1 MYSSKAYIRDRNS
14 LVELNNS
21 LEYTADSILKILE
34 SVDSYLSGVR
44 DVLNRQLE
52 ILGKELEDAE
62 QELSDAESEWNDC
75 LASQEWDED
84 SETYRPSCSTEEGRV
99 SKAREYRD
107 ICREKYDAGCKIVD
121 EFNGEYGKY
130 KEPGGFVTPPGGE
143 KTLENLA
150 REHTDAAVDKMHG
163 ILEIVDKYL
172 RLPMHIGSGSRLPF
186 RPSSGGRQN
195 EPIYNA
201 PLVAEVKGER
211 YKNAIQRVIA
221 MQKERNS
228 GDDKIADANRVM
240 ICPDC
245 KRPTAA
251 CICVNKREHMRIIC
265 HNDNTR

>member
-107 ICREKYDAGCKIVD
+107 ICREKYDAGCKI
-121 EFNGEYGKY
+121 
-130 KEPGGFVTPPGGE
+130 
-143 KTLENLA
+143 
-150 REHTDAAVDKMHG
+150 
-163 ILEIVDKYL
+163 
-172 RLPMHIGSGSRLPF
+172 
-186 RPSSGGRQN
+186 
-195 EPIYNA
+195 
-201 PLVAEVKGER
+201 
-211 YKNAIQRVIA
+211 
-221 MQKERNS
+221 
-228 GDDKIADANRVM
+228 
-240 ICPDC
+240 
-245 KRPTAA
+245 
-251 CICVNKREHMRIIC
+251 
-265 HNDNTR
+265 NT